1 MVTVSQPPSTP
12 VISTAASRMRPER
25 RLKTGVP
32 DISGIRPAQAP
43 IVLAGT
49 VGGRHGPVKPHC
61 RRYTDPMYRACL
73 YLIAGWSGFFV
84 MGIEL
89 LGGRLLAP
97 YFGSSIYVWGAII
110 TVFMLA
116 LAVGY
121 LLGGQA
127 SLHRPSLKRL
137 AAILVGAAVVTVPVL
152 LFADGLLDH
161 LSLLLTDPRAASLG
175 AAGLLFFLPTM
186 ISGMVSPYAIRLLI
200 ADRLSA
206 GHHAGKLYFV
216 STLGSAAGTIL
227 TSFYLVLYLEV
238 NQILLL
244 LLGLSALVA
253 LITWCGPA
261 PIET

>member
-1 MVTVSQPPSTP
+1 MY
-12 VISTAASRMRPER
+12 R
-25 RLKTGVP
+25 
-32 DISGIRPAQAP
+32 
-43 IVLAGT
+43 IVL
-49 VGGRHGPVKPHC
+49 
-61 RRYTDPMYRACL
+61 
-73 YLIAGWSGFFV
+73 YLAAGWSGFFV
-84 MGIEL
+84 MSIEL
-89 LGGRLLAP
+89 LGGRVLAP

-127 SLHRPSLKRL
+127 SLHKPSLKRL
-137 AAILVGAAVVTVPVL
+137 AAILLGAAVVTVPVL
-152 LFADGLLDH
+152 SFGDRLLDH
-161 LSLLLTDPRAASLG
+161 LSVLVSDPRTGSLG
-175 AAGLLFFLPTM
+175 AAGSLFFLPTM
-186 ISGMVSPYAIRLLI
+186 ISGMVSPYAIRLLV

-206 GHHAGKLYFV
+206 GDHAGKLYFV
-216 STLGSAAGTIL
+216 STFGSAAGTIL

-253 LITWCGPA
+253 LITWLGPA